1 MRVYI
6 LLLFLIVIVSCDTGN
21 TIDAPSESYFVK
33 FYGEDG
39 DHQGVDFVVNGDGS
53 FVLVGNER
61 VLGAPLSQQIFVV
74 KVDGQGMILKQGSF
88 GLAGDDFVKD
98 IELTPDGNI
107 IIAAENQKN
116 VNDKD
121 VYLITLSQDLSLLNS
136 KQVGLKKMDGQES
149 DEEVNSVTI
158 IQNGYIVSG
167 STTAVST
174 TKQNDIRDALHLRFN
189 NTLSLVDDKS
199 GLWKHTSGLDN
210 SEDVLIKMFEVNPF
224 TYYGFGYT
232 NTQRGT
238 VLDYKYWAFSLG
250 ASGLPTNNGSD
261 LLDVIGDPIQDEKL
275 SNVIESPLQSG
286 EGFVL
291 SGVKRNSAGESH
303 SFIVKLQKSIFAS
316 GDVLEKS
323 PTNLGDFSNVANAN
337 ERMVNQTRMLPL
349 AGGGFLLLTNS
360 NSVSN
365 DNLNI
370 SLTKLD
376 NNFSVTTQ
384 IPIFFGGAGD
394 DFNGAIKELSDGK
407 IVIVGTMTL
416 GGVSGQ
422 TKMVF
427 MKLNS
432 NGRLQE

>member
-1 MRVYI
+1 
-6 LLLFLIVIVSCDTGN
+6 
-21 TIDAPSESYFVK
+21 
-33 FYGEDG
+33 
-39 DHQGVDFVVNGDGS
+39 
-53 FVLVGNER
+53 
-61 VLGAPLSQQIFVV
+61 
-74 KVDGQGMILKQGSF
+74 MILKQGSF

-360 NSVSN
+360 NSVSY